1 MQNNLNNLELSEI
14 IKRFENIEKNLRLDE
29 SRILRVPWW
38 DLIRYPLFEE
48 ILKKKSNSDNKDFF
62 IHNYLIE
69 KLINIKRFLKQ
80 VSTLFSRK
88 SALWVKNNSIVLW
101 GNPRRKK
108 ENNFYTDIYSE
119 PFIKLFKNKG
129 NFVVIEKEIG
139 FGHYEPTQNKNL
151 YYGDQLFALAY
162 LFSFFK
168 IPIFKKKELLI
179 ISELE
184 NQIYKS
190 YSVKINIL
198 KLAKKKI
205 KRWLV
210 IYPFMKGFFK
220 YKKIKGFI
228 TVGITDNE
236 AIIAA
241 AKSLGINTLD
251 LQHGSYARGKMNY
264 DHTSAIK
271 NSSFPNFVLT
281 FGNFWS
287 SKFSFPIKEDNL
299 ISFGYPYLNEKYD
312 KYSHIKKENRLL
324 IVSQGL
330 EQIENGLVDFALKA
344 KDFFPK
350 NLIIEFRPHPSSFFK
365 KKSNYF
371 KKLRDNN
378 VLISNKDADL
388 YESFAKSRWQVG
400 VFSTT
405 LYEGLKFGVACF
417 VLQIDRYQFMQELV
431 DQNLARYIKSPKDID
446 LNWRLD
452 NKKFN
457 DFFSDISQKKI
468 NKVLSLF
475 N

>member
-1 MQNNLNNLELSEI
+1 M
-14 IKRFENIEKNLRLDE
+14 
-29 SRILRVPWW
+29 
-38 DLIRYPLFEE
+38 
-48 ILKKKSNSDNKDFF
+48 
-62 IHNYLIE
+62 
-69 KLINIKRFLKQ
+69 
-80 VSTLFSRK
+80 
-88 SALWVKNNSIVLW
+88 W

-119 PFIKLFKNKG
+119 PFIKLFKNKD

-139 FGHYEPTQNKNL
+139 YGHYEPTQNKNL
-151 YYGDQLFALAY
+151 YYGDQLFALAH

-168 IPIFKKKELLI
+168 ISIFKKKELLI

-184 NQIYKS
+184 KQIYKS
-190 YSVKINIL
+190 YSVKIDIL
-198 KLAKKKI
+198 KLAKNKI

-210 IYPFMKGFFK
+210 IYPFMKSFFK

-228 TVGITDNE
+228 TAGISENE
-236 AIIAA
+236 AITAA
-241 AKSLGINTLD
+241 AKSLNITTLD

-264 DHTSAIK
+264 DYTSAIK
-271 NSSFPNFVLT
+271 NSSFPNFILT

-287 SKFSFPIKEDNL
+287 SKFSFPIKEDNI

-312 KYSHIKKENRLL
+312 NYSHIKKENRLL

-330 EQIENGLVDFALKA
+330 EQIDNGLVDFALKA
-344 KDFFPK
+344 KYFFPK
-350 NLIIEFRPHPSSFFK
+350 NLIIEFRPHPSSFLK
-365 KKSNYF
+365 KEFNYF

-378 VLISNKDADL
+378 ILISNKDSDL

-417 VLQIDRYQFMQELV
+417 VLQIDKYQFMQELV

-452 NKKFN
+452 NKNFN
-457 DFFSDISQKKI
+457 DFFSAISQKKI
-468 NKVLSLF
+468 DKVLSLLK
-475 N
+475 